1 MKVYNLTSKKIWE
14 NFHSIDAL
22 VVYTPQWK
30 LSELFINTH
39 PTFSFSHLENFK
51 LYYALRT
58 KICIISMFLFNL
70 TLNLPFNLVFYI
82 SCVRSICVPQE
93 MNHKSFCFYVFLW
106 NCCQVFNIHWNKNF
120 LTRWGILKVSF
131 FLPPTLSVFFSSFI
145 DIKEAKLRFHVLFT
159 A

>member
-1 MKVYNLTSKKIWE
+1 MRK
-14 NFHSIDAL
+14 
-22 VVYTPQWK
+22 
-30 LSELFINTH
+30 
-39 PTFSFSHLENFK
+39 FSFHWRTCRIYPTMKTVRAFHQYTSNFFLFPFREFK